1 MNFKSKLPAATAALV
16 GFAFALSALSGCAM
30 PERRWDGCAIG
41 GAVVGGAAGFGI
53 GLGIANAVG
62 RHGDNAFN
70 EERGT
75 AAWASALGGAALGTL
90 AGHYLCDP
98 VVEHPAPPPPPPP
111 PVVEAPPPPPPP
123 PPPPAPK
130 KKIVLRGVHF
140 DFDKSKIRPDAE
152 PILDEAADIL
162 KQNPAVTVAV
172 NGHCDGV
179 GTEEY
184 NMKLSRRRAA
194 AVAKYLEAKDIPAN
208 RLETHGFGKTQP
220 VASNDTAEGR
230 AENRRVELLPNE

>member
-1 MNFKSKLPAATAALV
+1 MNLKSRFSAATAAVLGLV
-16 GFAFALSALSGCAM
+16 VVLSTLSGCAM
-30 PERRWDGCAIG
+30 PERRWNGCAIG
-41 GAVVGGAAGFGI
+41 GGVIGAMIGGTAGGLIADKTGPKNDARNEERVVGGLAG
-53 GLGIANAVG
+53 AV
-62 RHGDNAFN
+62 A
-70 EERGT
+70 
-75 AAWASALGGAALGTL
+75 GAALGTL

-111 PVVEAPPPPPPP
+111 VVEAPPPPPPP
-123 PPPPAPK
+123 PAPK
-130 KKIVLRGVHF
+130 KRIVLRGVHF

-152 PILDEAADIL
+152 PILDEAAEIL
-162 KQNPAVTVAV
+162 KQNPALTVAV
-172 NGHCDGV
+172 NGHCDGI

-184 NMKLSRRRAA
+184 NMKLSRRRSA

-230 AENRRVELLPNE
+230 AENRRVELIPNE